1 VLPEAVATELGLK
14 HPTGRETC
22 VVVVTH
28 DCDLACDD
36 LSEEPN
42 VELIVGTLTSADG
55 NYRWSKSPRTL
66 HVDVMREEKPVVVEL
81 VATSRA
87 LVSKERMAAYVPDGA
102 FAFSPQAR
110 NILRAWLAVRYN
122 RAAFPDAFVQR
133 MRELK
138 LDEKLA
144 QALKE
149 FDKLVSAAYFVVD
162 GGVEQ
167 ERKDG
172 SAYELGIV
180 LAYQSGTDADEAS
193 RLASAA
199 EKKVSGLFRARC
211 YDSDKTSW
219 SGVKLLSCIA
229 ISEDD
234 FRVSQAKRMTQWRLE
249 HMSLKTEEGAPKPL
263 ST

>member
-1 VLPEAVATELGLK
+1 
-14 HPTGRETC
+14 
-22 VVVVTH
+22 VVVTH

-36 LSEEPN
+36 LTEEPN
-42 VELIVGTLTSADG
+42 VEVIVGTLTGADG

-66 HVDVMREEKPVVVEL
+66 HVDVTREDKPVVVEL
-81 VATSRA
+81 VATNRV
-87 LVSKERMAAYVPDGA
+87 LIPKERLAGGTPDGA
-102 FAFSPQAR
+102 FDFSPRAKS
-110 NILRAWLAVRYN
+110 ILRAWLGVRYN

-138 LDEKLA
+138 LDEKFA

-149 FDKLVSAAYFVVD
+149 YDKVVSAAYFIVD

-172 SAYELGIV
+172 STYELGIV
-180 LAYQSGTDADEAS
+180 LAFQPGAQPEEAS
-193 RLASAA
+193 KLAAAA

-211 YDSDKTSW
+211 YDSEKASW

-249 HMSLKTEEGAPKPL
+249 HMSLKSGDGVPKPFGG
-263 ST
+263 